1 MAEGITVDDLQGDMQ
16 ELAELVGVDQVL
28 ELCQLFGGDNLYIP
42 INGERMSDDVKEL
55 QEILGAER
63 YEKLQRRCCGTVI
76 YFPMQQTVMREY
88 VAKMV
93 RSEYD
98 GTNRRRLMRKY
109 NLTKNSFYR
118 ILEDEGRE
126 KKTSHEDENQLTLFD
141 FLS

>member
-28 ELCQLFGGDNLYIP
+28 ELCQLYGGDNLYIP
-42 INGERMSDDVKEL
+42 IGDDVTADVKEL
-55 QEILGAER
+55 QEILGSEAYREVQMR
-63 YEKLQRRCCGTVI
+63 YCGTVI
-76 YFPMQQTVMREY
+76 YFPRQQTVMREY
-88 VAKMV
+88 VAKKV
-93 RSEYD
+93 REEYD

-118 ILEDEGRE
+118 ILEGKEGRS
-126 KKTSHEDENQLTLFD
+126 KMAHEDENQLTLFD